1 MIICG
6 KEISD
11 EVVDE
16 IRCII
21 STEPDVSRVQLSR
34 RVCEHFG
41 WRSPNGRLK
50 EVSCRVALLK
60 LHRGGRLTL
69 PKIKQPPPGKL
80 VKSDYSSSLAEEEA
94 TVVQGGLSDLGEIG
108 IVRIRSADSV
118 LSRQWN
124 ELMNRYHYLG
134 AGPLCGAQMRY
145 LLKSSR
151 YGLLGGFAFS
161 AAAWRVAAR
170 DRWIGWD
177 KTDQEKNLH
186 HVICNSRFLICPY
199 IQVPHLASHALSLM
213 IKQIGKDWNERYGV
227 IPMLIETYIDR
238 SRFKGTCYKAA
249 NWFYAGATKGRGR
262 QDRSTA
268 RSVSIKDVYLYPLRQ
283 DVRKVLCNNPPQ
295 PFTPASQST
304 DWAEEEFGGAQL
316 GDQRLVKRLVTMGRD
331 FYAQPQANVPQACE
345 SRAKTKAAYRF
356 LDNPE
361 TTMDKIL
368 AAHYAS
374 TMNRIGKE
382 SVVLAVQDTTSLN
395 YSTHPATENLGL
407 ISQHTD
413 GVMGLL
419 VHDTMAFN
427 LHGTPLGLLNVQ
439 CWARDPQ
446 DYGKSHLRKR
456 LPVEQKES
464 NKWLR
469 SFRAVIDAQ
478 QRYPKAKLVSVGD
491 READMY
497 ELFELALSN
506 PSHPKLLVRAQRDR
520 LLADG
525 QEHLWDYVAAQ
536 PVCGIEE
543 IQIPRR
549 GNQKARQARLTVK
562 FAQVRLNPPYRKELS
577 ELTVWAVIAEEID
590 APQGIEPLK
599 WMLLTTLEVSTFE
612 AASETLEW
620 YCLRWGIEIFHR
632 TLKSGCKLENRQLG
646 SADRIEACLAID
658 MVVAWRI
665 FNLTKSGRETPNS
678 PCTVFFENAEWKALV
693 AYKTQNALPPE
704 NPPSLRE
711 AVHMVA
717 SLGGFLGRKCDGEPG
732 TQTIWMGLQ
741 RLDDITLGWKVA
753 IQTFAPH
760 LLSPPVSSGKYG

>member
-1 MIICG
+1 MIICS
-6 KEISD
+6 KELSD
-11 EVVDE
+11 EMIDK
-16 IRCII
+16 IRRII
-21 STEPDVSRVQLSR
+21 GTEPDLSRVQLSR

-69 PKIKQPPPGKL
+69 PKIKQPPPGKFL
-80 VKSDYSSSLAEEEA
+80 KSDYGTSLAEEDA

-161 AAAWRVAAR
+161 AAAWRVEAR

-177 KTDQEKNLH
+177 KMDQEKNLQY
-186 HVICNSRFLICPY
+186 VICNSRFLICPY
-199 IQVPHLASHALSLM
+199 IKVPNLASHALSLM
-213 IKQIGKDWNERYGV
+213 VKQIGKDWNERYGV
-227 IPMLIETYIDR
+227 IPMLIETYVDC

-249 NWFYAGATKGRGR
+249 NWFYAGTTKGRGR
-262 QDRSTA
+262 QDRFTA
-268 RSVSIKDVYLYPLRQ
+268 RPASVKDVYLYPLRQ
-283 DVRKVLCNNPPQ
+283 DVRKVLCDNPPK
-295 PFTPASQST
+295 PFTPASQAT
-304 DWAEEEFGGAQL
+304 DWAEEEFGGALL

-331 FYAQPQANVPQACE
+331 FYAQPQANIPQACE
-345 SRAKTKAAYRF
+345 SRARTKAAYRF

-361 TTMDKIL
+361 ATMDKIL

-382 SVVLAVQDTTSLN
+382 TMVLAVQDTTSLN
-395 YSTHPATENLGL
+395 YSTHPATENIGL
-407 ISQHTD
+407 ISQHTE

-446 DYGKSHLRKR
+446 DYGKSHLRKK

-478 QRYPKAKLVSVGD
+478 ERCPKVKLVSVGD
-491 READMY
+491 READIY

-525 QEHLWDYVAAQ
+525 QGHLWDYVAAR
-536 PVCGIEE
+536 PVSGIQE

-549 GNQKARQARLTVK
+549 GNQKARQARLTVR
-562 FAQVRLNPPYRKELS
+562 FAQVRLNPPYRKDLP
-577 ELTVWAVIAEEID
+577 ELTVWAVIA
-590 APQGIEPLK
+590 
-599 WMLLTTLEVSTFE
+599 
-612 AASETLEW
+612 
-620 YCLRWGIEIFHR
+620 
-632 TLKSGCKLENRQLG
+632 
-646 SADRIEACLAID
+646 
-658 MVVAWRI
+658 
-665 FNLTKSGRETPNS
+665 
-678 PCTVFFENAEWKALV
+678 
-693 AYKTQNALPPE
+693 
-704 NPPSLRE
+704 
-711 AVHMVA
+711 
-717 SLGGFLGRKCDGEPG
+717 
-732 TQTIWMGLQ
+732 
-741 RLDDITLGWKVA
+741 
-753 IQTFAPH
+753 
-760 LLSPPVSSGKYG
+760 